1 MFLTVKSISVIYSP
15 INQDNTFTNGDFI
28 SGQVI
33 LDVAKET
40 EMQSLSIKIKGKA
53 DVQWSEHYGKTTVVY
68 SDKEKFYSM
77 ERFFVREDKSHGND
91 HELLKDPSGQ
101 AYSSVV
107 APGRHVYPFVFQL
120 PQQNYPPSFKGSAG
134 KIVYTLMTKLCR
146 SLRVSSKAAADFHY
160 VPKPDLQN
168 PELLAPQYGTI
179 DKQMKL
185 FTSGSVAMN
194 LKTEKTGYYLDEGL
208 KVLAEIQ
215 NNSSRAIKPKY
226 YLYEKHSFLAKGKRR
241 IHTHDILK
249 EEGEPIEQKTNKNVT
264 KVLTIPPS
272 LSASIFN
279 CRIIKVEYRLR
290 VCLDVPYASDPEIK
304 FPIVLLP
311 PQTTSGAKCPSN
323 SDFGIWNQ
331 QAGGSLYPNTPPM
344 APGQFGASGNYGPS
358 PGQFG
363 TPGNSGPSGQY
374 AAPGYVGPLSQFA
387 PPGYPGPPAQLHP
400 PVSNFQ
406 QSDASALPPYQ
417 DYQLY
422 PHIPDE
428 TKKS

>member
-1 MFLTVKSISVIYSP
+1 MSLTVKSISVIYSP
-15 INQDNTFTNGDFI
+15 INQDNTFTNGDLI

-33 LDVAKET
+33 IDVAKET
-40 EMQSLSIKIKGKA
+40 QMQSLSIKIKGKA

-68 SDKEKFYSM
+68 SNKEKFYSM

-91 HELLKDPSGQ
+91 HELLKAPSGQ
-101 AYSSVV
+101 TCKLIRWLHKIIVKYWCLEKLMKQTGLLPYNLPVVDTSVV
-107 APGRHVYPFVFQL
+107 APGSHVYPFVFQL
-120 PQQNYPPSFKGSAG
+120 PQQNYPPSFKGSMG

-146 SLRVSSKAAADFHY
+146 SLRVSSKAVAEFHY

-168 PELLAPQYGTI
+168 PELL
-179 DKQMKL
+179 
-185 FTSGSVAMN
+185 
-194 LKTEKTGYYLDEGL
+194 
-208 KVLAEIQ
+208 
-215 NNSSRAIKPKY
+215 
-226 YLYEKHSFLAKGKRR
+226 
-241 IHTHDILK
+241 
-249 EEGEPIEQKTNKNVT
+249 
-264 KVLTIPPS
+264 
-272 LSASIFN
+272 
-279 CRIIKVEYRLR
+279 
-290 VCLDVPYASDPEIK
+290 VCLDVPYASDPDIK
-304 FPIVLLP
+304 FPVVLLP

-331 QAGGSLYPNTPPM
+331 PAGGNLYPNTPPM
-344 APGQFGASGNYGPS
+344 APGQFDTPGNYGPS

-363 TPGNSGPSGQY
+363 ASGNTGPSGQY
-374 AAPGYVGPLSQFA
+374 TAPGYVGPLSQFA

-406 QSDASALPPYQ
+406 QSDPSALPPYQ